1 VSLHL
6 VFIRAKLDQILIVQA
21 AAIMRLLVVGIG
33 VLSMIGPAIARDVFV
48 NNVAGN
54 DRYDGRGADGESG
67 SGPVRSLDRALRL
80 VDRGGRVVIA
90 NTGEPYREMIS
101 LSDVHHR
108 GYPDQPLVIAGNGA
122 TLDGTVVAAP
132 GAWRYENDHIFSF
145 RPRRLAYQQ
154 LFRDARPL
162 PHVRA
167 ASFLGSRVGL
177 GPMQWTLLTDRI
189 ALRVE
194 EGRLPEQYGLRHAGL
209 QTGITLYNTQY
220 VRIEDLVVQ
229 GFQQEGINA
238 HELVTHCELV
248 RVECRAN
255 GRSGISVGGVSRV
268 SIIDSNCYDNGR
280 AQLRVEGLARVTAQR
295 CDFGSEMADVPR
307 FEVQGLGK
315 AIIDGAEF
323 TNSIE
328 Q

>member
-1 VSLHL
+1 M
-6 VFIRAKLDQILIVQA
+6 
-21 AAIMRLLVVGIG
+21 MRLLIVVTGTF
-33 VLSMIGPAIARDVFV
+33 SMVGSAIARDVFV
-48 NNVAGN
+48 NNIVGN
-54 DRYDGRGADGESG
+54 DRFDGRSAGSEAD

-80 VDRGGRVVIA
+80 VDRGGRVVLA

-122 TLDGTVVAAP
+122 TLDGTVTAAP

-154 LFRDARPL
+154 LFRDGRPL
-162 PHVRA
+162 AHVRA

-177 GPMQWTLLTDRI
+177 RPLEWTLLTDRI

-194 EGRLPEQYGLRHAGL
+194 EGRLPEQYALRHAAL
-209 QTGITLYNTQY
+209 QTGITLFNTQY
-220 VRIEDLVVQ
+220 VRIEDLVIQ
-229 GFQQEGINA
+229 GFQQDGINA
-238 HELVTHCELV
+238 HDRATRCELV

-255 GRSGISVGGVSRV
+255 GRSGISVGGASHV
-268 SIIDSNCYDNGR
+268 SISDSSCYDNGR
-280 AQLRVEGLARVTAQR
+280 AQLRVEGRARVAAQR
-295 CDFGSEMADVPR
+295 CDFGAETADVPR
-307 FEVQGLGK
+307 IEVQGRGK

-323 TNSIE
+323 NSLSGVE
-328 Q
+328 E

>member
-1 VSLHL
+1 
-6 VFIRAKLDQILIVQA
+6 
-21 AAIMRLLVVGIG
+21 
-33 VLSMIGPAIARDVFV
+33 
-48 NNVAGN
+48 
-54 DRYDGRGADGESG
+54 
-67 SGPVRSLDRALRL
+67 
-80 VDRGGRVVIA
+80 
-90 NTGEPYREMIS
+90 MIS

-108 GYPDQPLVIAGNGA
+108 GYPDQPLVISGNGA

-154 LFRDARPL
+154 LFRDGQPL

-177 GPMQWTLLTDRI
+177 PPLHWTLLTDRI
-189 ALRVE
+189 AFRVE
-194 EGRLPEQYGLRHAGL
+194 EGRLPEQYALRHAGL

-229 GFQQEGINA
+229 GFQQDGINA
-238 HELVTHCELV
+238 HELVTGCELV

-268 SIIDSNCYDNGR
+268 TITDSSCYDNGR
-280 AQLRVEGLARVTAQR
+280 AQLRVEGLASVAAQGS
-295 CDFGSEMADVPR
+295 DFGSEQTNVHR
-307 FEVQGLGK
+307 IEIQGLGK
-315 AIIDGAEF
+315 AVVDGAEF
-323 TNSIE
+323 TRASGIYE
-328 Q
+328 